1 MPVRDTPPPQPVIPQ
16 ACYPCPADMF
26 KYFTREQI
34 RKAINKLSAFK
45 APGPDGILNVV
56 LKKAVDPLIHHLYFL
71 FRAVFEL
78 DVYLEEWRESMT
90 IVLRKPGKPSY
101 KEPKAYCPIALLNT
115 LGKLFSSIVADEL
128 SLFCETRNVF
138 PQNQFGGRPS

>member
-34 RKAINKLSAFK
+34 RKVINKLDAPK
-45 APGPDGILNVV
+45 APGPDSIPNAV
-56 LKKAVDPLIHHLYFL
+56 LKKAIDPLIHHLHFL
-71 FRAVFEL
+71 FRAMFEL
-78 DVYLEEWRESMT
+78 DVYPEEWRESTT
-90 IVLRKPGKPSY
+90 IVLRKPGKLSY
-101 KEPKAYCPIALLNT
+101 KEPKAYRPIALLNT

-128 SLFCETRNVF
+128 SHFCETRNIF
-138 PQNQFGGRPS
+138 PQNQFGGRSS